1 MTSLSNGVASTGTIP
16 PTDEASVDEN
26 QLGKNNARKMPKK
39 TIVHENITVDVAKKV
54 AGEQLSFLRDFSNQ
68 LAEYLKNTSQVVG
81 SGDFGPST
89 VEGADR
95 LLKAIPSAQ
104 ESLGKIY
111 DVALERNYARLP
123 PRRKR

>member
-1 MTSLSNGVASTGTIP
+1 MHTVSNSSGANQVAHSLTEEAVDQNSLVSNP
-16 PTDEASVDEN
+16 
-26 QLGKNNARKMPKK
+26 ARKMPKK

-111 DVALERNYARLP
+111 DVVLERNYARLP

>member
-1 MTSLSNGVASTGTIP
+1 MQNLSSNGVSGGAFPSV
-16 PTDEASVDEN
+16 DETAADEN
-26 QLGKNNARKMPKK
+26 QLGKNNARKVAKK
-39 TIVHENITVDVAKKV
+39 TIVHENITVEDAKKT

-68 LAEYLKNTSQVVG
+68 LADYLKQTTQVVG